1 MCVRE
6 REKVFIASDF
16 DWVPV
21 YVCLDSVS
29 WDLCVSVLFGNLFLL
44 CFWLYSSELHSC
56 YAGVSTFNQMNI
68 EMKFSES
75 TKPKRRWMV
84 LVWPILRCW
93 NDSSGTNGSLTSRY
107 THTHT
112 HSLSLSLSHS
122 CSHSLTL
129 YPRCVSFRIQYKND
143 VFLCVCLFTLGF
155 SVRLCASN
163 RQADE
168 GVERHLQ
175 VWKL

>member
-1 MCVRE
+1 MIWKMNRLRKIMFLEMCVCE
-6 REKVFIASDF
+6 REGERESVFIVSDF

-21 YVCLDSVS
+21 YVCLDSVC

-75 TKPKRRWMV
+75 TKPKRRWMA

-93 NDSSGTNGSLTSRY
+93 NDSSRTNGSLTSRY
-107 THTHT
+107 THT
-112 HSLSLSLSHS
+112 LSLSHS
-122 CSHSLTL
+122 LTLTHSFTL
-129 YPRCVSFRIQYKND
+129 YPRCVSFRISILKCC
-143 VFLCVCLFTLGF
+143 VSLCVCLP
-155 SVRLCASN
+155 
-163 RQADE
+163 
-168 GVERHLQ
+168 
-175 VWKL
+175 

>member
-1 MCVRE
+1 MIWKMNRLRKIMFLEMCVCE
-6 REKVFIASDF
+6 REGERESVFIVSDF

-21 YVCLDSVS
+21 YVCLDSVC

-75 TKPKRRWMV
+75 TKPKRRWMA

-93 NDSSGTNGSLTSRY
+93 NDSSRTNGSLTSRY
-107 THTHT
+107 THT
-112 HSLSLSLSHS
+112 LSLSHS
-122 CSHSLTL
+122 LTHSFTL
-129 YPRCVSFRIQYKND
+129 YPRCVSFRISILKCC
-143 VFLCVCLFTLGF
+143 VSLCVCLP
-155 SVRLCASN
+155 
-163 RQADE
+163 
-168 GVERHLQ
+168 
-175 VWKL
+175 

>member
-1 MCVRE
+1 MIWKMNRLRKIMFLEMCVCE
-6 REKVFIASDF
+6 REGERESVFIVSDF

-21 YVCLDSVS
+21 YVCLDSVC

-75 TKPKRRWMV
+75 TKPKRRWMA

-93 NDSSGTNGSLTSRY
+93 NDSSRTNGSLTSRY
-107 THTHT
+107 THT
-112 HSLSLSLSHS
+112 LSLSHS
-122 CSHSLTL
+122 LTLTNSFTL
-129 YPRCVSFRIQYKND
+129 YPRCVSFRISILKCC
-143 VFLCVCLFTLGF
+143 VSLCVCLP
-155 SVRLCASN
+155 
-163 RQADE
+163 
-168 GVERHLQ
+168 
-175 VWKL
+175 